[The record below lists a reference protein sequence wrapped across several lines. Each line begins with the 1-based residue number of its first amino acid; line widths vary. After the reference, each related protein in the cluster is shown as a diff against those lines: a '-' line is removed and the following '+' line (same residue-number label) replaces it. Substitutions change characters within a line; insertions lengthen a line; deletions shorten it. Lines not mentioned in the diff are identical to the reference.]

1 MTTPSALDRPAG
13 VPLARRLAARLVL
26 GPALALSF
34 LPPRHLRGV
43 LEQVRRG
50 ARPASPAEA
59 AAAREA
65 LCAVSLR
72 CAGPRGCLPR
82 SLGAALLCRLHGTWP
97 TWCAGVR
104 RVPPFAAHAWIEA
117 GGRPVGE
124 GVPDDYF
131 ARLVTVEPVTRA
143 TRAPRAVT

>member
-1 MTTPSALDRPAG
+1 MTTPSALDRPTG
-13 VPLARRLAARLVL
+13 VPPARRLAARLVL
-26 GPALALSF
+26 LPALALSF
-34 LPPRHLRGV
+34 LPPRHIRTV
-43 LEQVRRG
+43 LERVRRG
-50 ARPASPAEA
+50 ARPATPAQA

-82 SLGAALLCRLHGTWP
+82 SLGAALLCRVYGTWP
-97 TWCAGVR
+97 TWCTGVR
-104 RVPPFAAHAWIEA
+104 TLPPFAAHAWIEA

-131 ARLVTVEPVTRA
+131 ARLISVPPARRA
-143 TRAPRAVT
+143 TT